1 MKFHKKSILVLLY
14 CGIGINAKAQKAN
27 DAKYLH
33 QGESAL
39 TAVLVHDVFSPPV
52 ASRIY
57 LYSHMAAYEAV
68 IHAPNQEAYV
78 SLSKSIKSFP
88 LIQSPG
94 KPINIELASIA
105 AFYYTAD
112 KFIFSEKMLRDSF
125 AIVLKNFQKISKQN
139 PGLYQSSLQYGRHV
153 ADSIIAW
160 SSTDNYNITRKI
172 KRYSFSNQPGK
183 WLPTPPA
190 YLAAVEPY
198 WYKMRTVATDSSS
211 QFAPP
216 PQEFSVE
223 KNSGFYRAAYEVYE
237 TGNTLDAERRAIAN
251 FWDCNPFNVNTSGHL
266 IFARKKLSPGAHWMN
281 ITKLCCKKINADL
294 ITSAAAYTMTAIAL
308 YDGFIG
314 CWYAKYRDNLL
325 RPETYINR
333 YIDAR
338 WHPLLQTP
346 PFPEYTS
353 GHSVIS
359 TAAAETLTALFGDNF
374 SFDDDTETLYGLP
387 VRHFKSFMAAA
398 NEAAI
403 SRLYGGIHFRDA
415 IVNGQQTGRQVGE
428 IVIKKIHLLNHK

>member
-1 MKFHKKSILVLLY
+1 MKKISLILLY
-14 CGIGINAKAQKAN
+14 AAVCTYYTTAQKNNNAR
-27 DAKYLH
+27 YLH

-52 ASRIY
+52 ASRVY
-57 LYSHMAAYEAV
+57 LYSHAAAYEVAV
-68 IHAPNQEAYV
+68 HAPNQDIYT
-78 SLSKSIKSFP
+78 SLSKSIQSFP
-88 LIQSPG
+88 LIQPPG

-105 AFYYTAD
+105 AFYYTAN
-112 KFIFSEKMLRDSF
+112 KFIFSEKMLHDSF
-125 AIVLKNFQKISKQN
+125 TVVLNNFKNLSKQN
-139 PGLYQSSLQYGRHV
+139 PGLYQSSLQYGRYV

-160 SSTDNYNITRKI
+160 SSTDNYNSTRKI

-198 WYKMRTVATDSSS
+198 WYKMRTIATDSSA
-211 QFAPP
+211 QFASIRE
-216 PQEFSVE
+216 EFSIE
-223 KNSGFYRAAYEVYE
+223 KNSKFYKAAYEVYE
-237 TGNTLDAERRAIAN
+237 TGNTLNAERRAIAS
-251 FWDCNPFNVNTSGHL
+251 FWDCNPFNVNTNGHL

-281 ITKLCCKKINADL
+281 ITKLCCKKIHADL
-294 ITSAAAYTMTAIAL
+294 MKSAAAYTITAIAL
-308 YDGFIG
+308 YDAFIG
-314 CWYAKYRDNLL
+314 CWYVKYRDNLI

-333 YIDAR
+333 YIDAH
-338 WHPLLQTP
+338 WQPLLQTP

-359 TAAAETLTALFGDNF
+359 TAAAIVLSDFFGNDF
-374 SFDDDTETLYGLP
+374 SFDDDTEILYGLP
-387 VRHFKSFMAAA
+387 VRHFNSLMIAA

-415 IVNGQQTGRQVGE
+415 IVNGQQMGRQVGE
-428 IVIKKIHLLNHK
+428 IVLKRIRLSDHK

>member
-1 MKFHKKSILVLLY
+1 MRKK
-14 CGIGINAKAQKAN
+14 IN
-27 DAKYLH
+27 AKYLH

-52 ASRIY
+52 ASRVY
-57 LYSHMAAYEAV
+57 LYSHAAAYEVAV
-68 IHAPNQEAYV
+68 HAPNQDVYV

-94 KPINIELASIA
+94 KPVNIELASIA
-105 AFYYTAD
+105 AFYYTAN

-125 AIVLKNFQKISKQN
+125 EVVLNNFKNLSKQN
-139 PGLYQSSLQYGRHV
+139 PGLYQSSLQYGRYV

-160 SSTDNYNITRKI
+160 SNTDNYNITRKI

-183 WLPTPPA
+183 WVPTPPA

-198 WYKMRTVATDSSS
+198 WYKMRTIATDSSS

-216 PQEFSVE
+216 PQEFSIE
-223 KNSGFYRAAYEVYE
+223 KNSKFYKAAYEVYE
-237 TGNTLDAERRAIAN
+237 TGNTLSAEHRAIAS
-251 FWDCNPFNVNTSGHL
+251 FWDCNPFNVNVNGHL
-266 IFARKKLSPGAHWMN
+266 MFARKKLSPGAHWMN

-294 ITSAAAYTMTAIAL
+294 IKSAAAYTITAIAL

-314 CWYAKYRDNLL
+314 CWYVKYRDNLI

-333 YIDAR
+333 YIDAH
-338 WHPLLQTP
+338 WQPLLQTP

-359 TAAAETLTALFGDNF
+359 TAAAVVLGNFFGNDF
-374 SFDDDTETLYGLP
+374 SFDDDTEISYQLP
-387 VRHFKSFMAAA
+387 VRHFSSFMNAA

-415 IVNGQQTGRQVGE
+415 IVNGQQMGGS
-428 IVIKKIHLLNHK
+428 